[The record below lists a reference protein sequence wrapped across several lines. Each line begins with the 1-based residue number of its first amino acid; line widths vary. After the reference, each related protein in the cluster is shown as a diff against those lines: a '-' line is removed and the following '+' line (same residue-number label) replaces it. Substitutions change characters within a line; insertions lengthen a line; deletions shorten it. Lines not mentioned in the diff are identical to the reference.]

1 MARVQSLLLCALAF
15 VLVVVQ
21 SASVGKSTKG
31 GPKKCSRSDPQMNVC
46 LKKGLQE
53 VIPTLLNGRQSLNVP
68 PIDPLRIT
76 QLQIEQGSGPVS
88 INLTFYDLDIRGI
101 GSAFITDLKADWNKY
116 TINVE
121 GNIRQP
127 VNLSGRYKI
136 SGKVLVLPIQGDG
149 KCNLTL
155 KDVKAKIAVHGKEL
169 KKDGKTYMQ
178 IEKLKFTFDT
188 TRLFIE
194 LQNLF
199 NGDKA
204 LGDNMNLFLNENWSD
219 ILKELKPAFEEAFAA
234 SFKAIAHNV
243 FLKVSMDQILTK

>member
-1 MARVQSLLLCALAF
+1 MVRVQSLLLCALAF

-31 GPKKCSRSDPQMNVC
+31 SKKCNRNDPQVNVC
-46 LKKGLQE
+46 FKKGLQE
-53 VIPTLLNGRQSLNVP
+53 VIPTLVNGRASLGVP

-76 QLQIEQGSGPVS
+76 QMKIEQGSGPVS
-88 INLTFYDLDIRGI
+88 INLTFYNLDIRGI
-101 GSAFITDLKADWNKY
+101 GSAVITDLKADWNKY
-116 TINVE
+116 VINVE
-121 GNIRQP
+121 GNMREP

-136 SGKVLVLPIQGDG
+136 NGKVLVLPIQGDG
-149 KCNLTL
+149 NCNLTL
-155 KDVKAKIAVHGKEL
+155 KDVKAKIIVHGKEL
-169 KKDGKTYMQ
+169 KKDGKVYMQ

-188 TRLFIE
+188 SRLFIE

-243 FLKVSMDQILTK
+243 FLKVSLDQILTK